1 MGHGKR
7 DRQRKTR
14 ENQGT
19 IIVLSESPVKRVA
32 RIDGKTYESARMIL
46 VFDTFSI
53 VNFVRPPLP
62 AIRPIALARC
72 SPFRGF
78 TEREQ
83 NLFFIFFI
91 QTLLCHDNDNINK
104 A

>member
-1 MGHGKR
+1 MKNLEGDIFFLLKTTAIKR
-7 DRQRKTR
+7 IDR
-14 ENQGT
+14 
-19 IIVLSESPVKRVA
+19 L
-32 RIDGKTYESARMIL
+32 DGKTYESARMIL

-72 SPFRGF
+72 SPFRGL
-78 TEREQ
+78 TEKKKFI
-83 NLFFIFFI
+83 LYFFLLI
-91 QTLLCHDNDNINK
+91 LLCPDNNNINK

>member
-1 MGHGKR
+1 MLQSTAIK
-7 DRQRKTR
+7 K
-14 ENQGT
+14 
-19 IIVLSESPVKRVA
+19 IA
-32 RIDGKTYESARMIL
+32 RLDSKTYESARMIL

-78 TEREQ
+78 TERKKFILYIFLQ
-83 NLFFIFFI
+83 NT
-91 QTLLCHDNDNINK
+91 TLP
-104 A
+104 